1 VQIVIPD
8 DYPPT
13 YASLEQVDLQ
23 RLTAYGTVQLHTT
36 RAADRDE
43 LFRRVAPAE
52 VIINVRAY
60 TALDDEALAHA
71 PRLKL
76 ISILGTGTDNVDL
89 EAASRRGISVT
100 NTPGV
105 GAPSVAE
112 LTIGLMLGLVRAI
125 PISDARLRQGTWQH
139 IEGPELAG
147 KTLGLLGLGAIGQY
161 VARLGHG
168 LGMRVIAWSYSPDP
182 QRAERLGVELVER
195 DDIFRRADVV
205 SVHLRNTPEVRG
217 IVGARELALM
227 KPSAYLINTA
237 RGALVDESAL
247 AAALGA
253 QQIAGAALDV
263 YTEEPLPPE
272 RNPFRELSNVVL
284 TPHIGAVTREANTR
298 SRAMPVD
305 NIIAYLEGHPE
316 HVVNSVL

>member
-23 RLTAYGTVQLHTT
+23 RLAAYGTVQLHTT

-125 PISDARLRQGTWQH
+125 PISDVRLRQGTWQH